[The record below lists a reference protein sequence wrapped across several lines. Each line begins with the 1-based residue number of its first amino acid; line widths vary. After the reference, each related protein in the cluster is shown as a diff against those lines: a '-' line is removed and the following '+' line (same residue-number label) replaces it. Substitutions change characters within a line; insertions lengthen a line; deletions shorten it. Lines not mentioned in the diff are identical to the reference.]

1 MSFWTDL
8 SSGAASGVFSGIGTL
23 AKDIRTAITGK
34 SALDSAD
41 QIKLIELAQALE
53 QEALKADL
61 ALAQAQAQI
70 NLADAQSSSNFRGG
84 WRPAAGWVCVGG
96 LAYQMLLRPLL
107 PWLLN
112 CFGLGVAEMPVI
124 DGESLSALL
133 GGLLGLGGF
142 RTFERI
148 RGMRK

>member
-96 LAYQMLLRPLL
+96 LAYQIIARPFLCWLSLNFGWVEPPALETDALGTLL
-107 PWLLN
+107 
-112 CFGLGVAEMPVI
+112 FGM
-124 DGESLSALL
+124 
-133 GGLLGLGGF
+133 LGLGGF